1 MKTQTDSRTA
11 GAPPGSLHPVVRPTF
26 VDAVNW
32 RDNDWIIVRDHGLTK
47 AEVELG
53 RKWHVYE
60 TSRGVYPMTFEE
72 YYALPSESVGEKNR
86 YSWTWMCGCGRYHV
100 VYDPI
105 GVGDIMHCPRS
116 KRRYRC
122 E

>member
-1 MKTQTDSRTA
+1 VDTINWLSRDS
-11 GAPPGSLHPVVRPTF
+11 
-26 VDAVNW
+26 
-32 RDNDWIIVRDHGLTK
+32 DWKISSDTGLTK

-86 YSWTWMCGCGRYHV
+86 YSWSWMCGCGRYHV

-105 GVGDIMHCPRS
+105 GEGDILHCPRS
-116 KRRYRC
+116 KRIYRC